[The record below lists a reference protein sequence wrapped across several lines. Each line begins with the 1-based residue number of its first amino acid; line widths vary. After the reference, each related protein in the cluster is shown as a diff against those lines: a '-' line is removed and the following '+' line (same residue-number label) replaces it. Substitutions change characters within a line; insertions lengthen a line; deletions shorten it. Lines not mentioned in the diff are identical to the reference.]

1 MLAPSKHAQCY
12 QQNVQP
18 AWLKGNQRRMGMS
31 KQNVVDNKAACSLVD
46 ENDELKR
53 KLEAAVKR
61 ISRLETINAPNNIPP
76 HVEDVMGTMC
86 DGGFNAQGIWNLCRE
101 SIMPPAPCPRCGT
114 VSERPDGVHY
124 CHSRN

>member
-1 MLAPSKHAQCY
+1 
-12 QQNVQP
+12 
-18 AWLKGNQRRMGMS
+18 MGMS